1 MLFWFIAL
9 ALSLLVAVPL
19 AVAMWRGR
27 GATGTMSDDAAT
39 VDTPAARPELALYRD
54 QLAGV
59 ERDLERGVLSADE
72 AERLRTEVSRR
83 LLDADRNDDED
94 ATAPRRAPRGAT
106 LVMMALALMYFALM
120 PWWKLQM
127 MVLHT
132 ISLLGLIWLMMAPG
146 LVLVRERRRDQRSR

>member
-1 MLFWFIAL
+1 M
-9 ALSLLVAVPL
+9 
-19 AVAMWRGR
+19 
-27 GATGTMSDDAAT
+27 
-39 VDTPAARPELALYRD
+39 ARHYM
-54 QLAGV
+54 
-59 ERDLERGVLSADE
+59 VL
-72 AERLRTEVSRR
+72 LRTFWLGGLWASVYLVRPLLEHRGFFPQHGIEVLHVMNGLGLVSGALILFLAR
-83 LLDADRNDDED
+83 LAQPLHWRE
-94 ATAPRRAPRGAT
+94 TPLQIM